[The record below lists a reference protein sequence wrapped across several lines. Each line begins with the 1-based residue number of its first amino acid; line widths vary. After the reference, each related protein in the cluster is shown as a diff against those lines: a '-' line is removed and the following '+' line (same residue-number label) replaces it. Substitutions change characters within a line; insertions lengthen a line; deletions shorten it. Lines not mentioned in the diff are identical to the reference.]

1 MLQMCWLKG
10 NNAVLP
16 FLLSA
21 EPLIGK
27 AYVKQIIDKLHAT
40 LSEAKGM
47 SDAGNMEPLVTFISD
62 VAATFFS
69 SVKGCLLLAST
80 EELLMTVFQLR
91 AQDQISTHLSGT
103 DSKPSRSSNIC
114 LCRMSRFSISFNI
127 TPQIMSPQ
135 LCVLLLNACLFFP
148 GRCSSPEAAARLHC
162 WHSITDHSPGCR
174 GHKGHPPPQHCTLG

>member
-1 MLQMCWLKG
+1 MLFY
-10 NNAVLP
+10 P
-16 FLLSA
+16 FFCA

-69 SVKGCLLLAST
+69 SVKGCLLLASA

-103 DSKPSRSSNIC
+103 DSKPARRLNIC
-114 LCRMSRFSISFNI
+114 LCRMWFSIYFNI
-127 TPQIMSPQ
+127 TPQIMSSQ
-135 LCVLLLNACLFFP
+135 LCVLLLNACLFFS
-148 GRCSSPEAAARLHC
+148 RQMLFSWSCSTPTLLAFNHWSLTWVQGSQRVPSSTTLHSGLKVSCSP
-162 WHSITDHSPGCR
+162 CR
-174 GHKGHPPPQHCTLG
+174 